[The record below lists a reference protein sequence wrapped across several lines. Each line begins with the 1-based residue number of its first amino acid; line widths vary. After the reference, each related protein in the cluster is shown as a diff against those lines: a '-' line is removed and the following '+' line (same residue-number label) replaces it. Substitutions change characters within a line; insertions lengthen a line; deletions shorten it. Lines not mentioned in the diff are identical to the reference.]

1 MSGEH
6 HEALLIR
13 APSSPSFGHANGDL
27 REEQQVYYLTRPRI
41 DVSHPL
47 DIRVETVQVTKQAG
61 MEIWVMKAI
70 GEDAK
75 RARVCLMA
83 MRPLSETKQVSR
95 GQEPGLAASLGE
107 RDRTDVTREIIDKI
121 EPSNRGLYVARELL
135 PRDEELVKAMS

>member
-95 GQEPGLAASLGE
+95 GQGLAASLGE
-107 RDRTDVTREIIDKI
+107 RDRKDVAREIIGRM
-121 EPSNRGLYVARELL
+121 EPSNKR
-135 PRDEELVKAMS
+135 